1 MKKQL
6 INKFKVKEIY
16 HNEKKNQKYKSKIK
30 FLKIS
35 IFFEWKKLY
44 SKIYSLFV
52 INIVILILKLHD
64 VNCNNL
70 RQYIHE

>member
-16 HNEKKNQKYKSKIK
+16 HNEKKNQKYKNKIK
-30 FLKIS
+30 FLNIS
-35 IFFEWKKLY
+35 IFLNEIK
-44 SKIYSLFV
+44 V
-52 INIVILILKLHD
+52 IFQNIFSFNIVILILKLHD

>member
-6 INKFKVKEIY
+6 VNKFKVKEIY

-35 IFFEWKKLY
+35 IFLNEIKVIFQN
-44 SKIYSLFV
+44 IFSL
-52 INIVILILKLHD
+52 
-64 VNCNNL
+64 C
-70 RQYIHE
+70 Y